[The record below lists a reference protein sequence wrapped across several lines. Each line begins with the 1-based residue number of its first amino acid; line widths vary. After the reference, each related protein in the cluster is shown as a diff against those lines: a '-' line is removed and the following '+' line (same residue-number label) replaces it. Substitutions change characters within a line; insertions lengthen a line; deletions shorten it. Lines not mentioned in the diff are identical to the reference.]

1 MAIRFSSFEYY
12 KDKLA
17 DSDTGKTST
26 AGIFLAGL
34 GAGATESVL
43 VVTPMDVIKIRL
55 QSQRHSLS
63 DPLDIPKYRN
73 AGHCAYV
80 IVKEEGVAALYKGLS
95 LTVLRQG
102 TNQAANFTMY
112 QYLKKRL
119 GEGVAVDANGNP
131 MLPWYQHLGMGFI
144 SGAAGPLFNAPID
157 TIKTRIQKSSS
168 KESGWTQFK
177 NITSGIMKNEGFLAF
192 YRGLTPRVLRVAP
205 GNSSCKILGQAIT
218 FMVYERV
225 YSWFTNGALKKDQEE
240 LENASPVNP
249 KDEF

>member
-1 MAIRFSSFEYY
+1 MAIRFSSFEFY

-17 DSDTGKTST
+17 DSATGETST
-26 AGIFLAGL
+26 MGIFLAGL
-34 GAGATESVL
+34 GAGATESVAI
-43 VVTPMDVIKIRL
+43 VTPMDVIKIRL

-80 IVKEEGVAALYKGLS
+80 IIKEEGVAALYKGIT

-112 QYLKKRL
+112 QYLKKKF
-119 GEGVAVDANGNP
+119 GDGAPVDGNGNP
-131 MLPWYQHLGMGFI
+131 IIPWYQHLGSGFI

-157 TIKTRIQKSSS
+157 TIKTRIQKSTSS
-168 KESGWTQFK
+168 ESGWTQFK
-177 NITSGIMKNEGFLAF
+177 KTTLGIMKNEGLMAF

-205 GNSSCKILGQAIT
+205 GMIKIL
-218 FMVYERV
+218 MSR
-225 YSWFTNGALKKDQEE
+225 
-240 LENASPVNP
+240 ASNNIYGL
-249 KDEF
+249 